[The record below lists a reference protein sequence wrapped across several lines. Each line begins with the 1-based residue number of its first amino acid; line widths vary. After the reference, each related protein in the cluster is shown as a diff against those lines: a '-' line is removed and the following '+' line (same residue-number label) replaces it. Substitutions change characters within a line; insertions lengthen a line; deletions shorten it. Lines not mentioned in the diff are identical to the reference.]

1 MRKFIV
7 TLFASAS
14 LAACAAS
21 GLTGEG
27 NNRSIS
33 PVAAQSAAQQH
44 QAVLAEFGGAVTGPT
59 ADYVTGIGRRVA
71 AQSGIQ
77 GAGTGVFNF
86 TVLNSPVPNAFAVP
100 GGYIYITRGLLTLM
114 NSEAELAAVLGHE
127 IAHVTADHSRS
138 RQNRGL
144 LTQLGVLAAGVLTG
158 SGTAAQAAGTIG
170 QSLLLGYSRGQEHEA
185 DDIGIR
191 YAAAA
196 GFNADAAA
204 SIFTQLDRAT
214 QLEAQVQGRADQRS
228 LPSWARTHPVN
239 EERVRRARALGS
251 QLQPGGAGIVGR
263 EELLRRVDGLVYGD
277 DPTQG
282 VIEGREFLHPDLR
295 LAFTAPQGYAI
306 QNGTR
311 AVSVSGQ
318 GGQAQFS
325 TGTYSGNLESYIAQ
339 VFRSLGGEQTQIA
352 FSRPERTNINGIP
365 AAASTARVQTQQG
378 LVDVSVVAYEF
389 GSNQAYHIVTLTPA
403 GGGFGPFAGMIQ
415 SVRRL
420 TAQQAAA
427 IRPRVVDVVTVGPRD
442 TVASLAARMAFS
454 DFREERFRVLNGLA
468 AGEGVRP
475 GQQVKL
481 VVYGQRR

>member
-1 MRKFIV
+1 MRKLIV
-7 TLFASAS
+7 TLLASAS
-14 LAACAAS
+14 LAGCAAS

-27 NNRSIS
+27 PNRSIS
-33 PVAAQSAAQQH
+33 PAAAQTAAQQH
-44 QAVLAEFGGAVTGPT
+44 QAILTEFGGAVTGPT
-59 ADYVTGIGRRVA
+59 ADYVTNIGRRVA
-71 AQSGIQ
+71 ARSGVQ

-114 NSEAELAAVLGHE
+114 NNEAELAAVLGHE
-127 IAHVTADHSRS
+127 VAHVTADHSRS

-144 LTQLGVLAAGVLTG
+144 LTQLGGLVAGVVTG
-158 SGTAAQAAGTIG
+158 SGTAAQVAGQIG
-170 QSLLLGYSRGQEHEA
+170 QGLFLGYSRGQEHEA

-191 YAAAA
+191 YAAQA
-196 GFNADAAA
+196 GFNASAAA
-204 SIFTQLDRAT
+204 GIFMQLDRAT
-214 QLEAQVQGRADQRS
+214 QLEAQVQGRSDQRS

-239 EERVRRARALGS
+239 EERVRRAQALGN
-251 QLQPGGAGIVGR
+251 QLQPGGAGIIGR
-263 EELLRRVDGLVYGD
+263 EELLRRVDGLLYGD
-277 DPTQG
+277 DPAQG

-325 TGTYSGNLESYIAQ
+325 TGAYAGNLETYIAQ
-339 VFRSLGGEQTQIA
+339 VYQSLGGNQAQIA
-352 FSRPERTNINGIP
+352 FSRPERTTINGIP

-378 LVDVSVVAYEF
+378 VVDVSVVAYEF
-389 GSNQAYHIVTLTPA
+389 GSNQAYHIVTLTPS
-403 GGGFGPFAGMIQ
+403 GSGLGPFGSMVQ

-420 TAQQAAA
+420 SAQQAAA
-427 IRPRVVDVVTVGPRD
+427 IRPRVIDVVTAGPRD
-442 TVASLAARMAFS
+442 TVATLAGRMAFS
-454 DFREERFRVLNGLA
+454 DFQQERFRVLNGLA
-468 AGEGVRP
+468 AGEAVRP